1 MRGAKRVGPNQLI
14 EVEVTK
20 PRRRSPGQ
28 PRQPHERRYLR
39 DLVILTLRRQ
49 GFDARAIADALSC
62 PIGRSQVFRRLLV
75 LDKYLERK
83 ARSAS

>member
-1 MRGAKRVGPNQLI
+1 MRGARRVGPNQLV

-20 PRRRSPGQ
+20 PKRRSPGQ

-39 DLVILTLRRQ
+39 DLVILILRRH

-62 PIGRSQVFRRLLV
+62 PIGRSQVFRRLEI
-75 LDKYLERK
+75 LERHLARK